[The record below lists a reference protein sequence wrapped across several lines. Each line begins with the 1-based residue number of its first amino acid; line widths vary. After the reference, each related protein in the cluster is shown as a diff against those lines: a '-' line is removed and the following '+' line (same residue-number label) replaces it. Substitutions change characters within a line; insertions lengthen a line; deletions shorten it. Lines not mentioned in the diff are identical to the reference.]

1 METIDID
8 EESSSDIKVQ
18 EENKEKLTEITN
30 EITIQND
37 ISVPMDLEASNGS
50 KNIQSDLKEA
60 NPLSN
65 IEKEIFGK
73 IKISNGD
80 INDDLIK
87 TQNS

>member
-18 EENKEKLTEITN
+18 EENKEKSTEITN

-37 ISVPMDLEASNGS
+37 ISAPMDLEASNGS
-50 KNIQSDLKEA
+50 QNIQSDLKEA